1 MKKKQLV
8 IVSAALLAMCL
19 GGCGK
24 KDGKESVAEDFKEV
38 QGTDED
44 ITEEPLSDGT
54 EDFKFTTGNY
64 EATAHFDTSE
74 INTEVDK
81 IIPAE
86 QVALDDKGILNMANR
101 IFGTGNYEI
110 DNAEQEGSSA
120 RNGEAIQVFEFEDYS
135 YESSYIYGDIDGI
148 NYQFSYSKGI
158 TGYAAGQVNMEMM
171 QLDSDMM
178 PVYQYY
184 TEVMPEEEV
193 TNICDEAETTDQ
205 ALEWM
210 NYFGYEDY
218 ELIDVTA
225 AGCYTDNLYDEPDG
239 ADGYLFTFAREID
252 HTLPE
257 HFVNNNFYRNGD
269 EFPTQIEEVFM
280 YINSSGLAFVQ
291 FPVEYEMSSGR

>member
-1 MKKKQLV
+1 
-8 IVSAALLAMCL
+8 
-19 GGCGK
+19 
-24 KDGKESVAEDFKEV
+24 
-38 QGTDED
+38 
-44 ITEEPLSDGT
+44 
-54 EDFKFTTGNY
+54 
-64 EATAHFDTSE
+64 
-74 INTEVDK
+74 
-81 IIPAE
+81 
-86 QVALDDKGILNMANR
+86 
-101 IFGTGNYEI
+101 
-110 DNAEQEGSSA
+110 
-120 RNGEAIQVFEFEDYS
+120 
-135 YESSYIYGDIDGI
+135 
-148 NYQFSYSKGI
+148 
-158 TGYAAGQVNMEMM
+158 MEMI

-225 AGCYTDNLYDEPDG
+225 ARCYTDNLYDEPDG
-239 ADGYLFTFAREID
+239 ADGYLFTFAREIN

-257 HFVNNNFYRNGD
+257 HFVNNNFYRDGD

-291 FPVEYEMSSGR
+291 FPVEYELGEAKDAHLISLDEAMETAKEKLPESFDPEFFQYWGDEARDINIKVSLTYVPVNKQGVVEYTPVYLFVWEDSILYGGNCVQLAISAEDGELINADYSFGIPDLSHAVG